1 MAILIGNELREAT
14 IDKLG
19 TETKV
24 ENNIGTLDVSVE
36 RRSSRVVAVQVVE
49 SSRYLSCTHTIEDD
63 YCHIKSIF
71 FPIQMKSHNLNLYSG

>member
-49 SSRYLSCTHTIEDD
+49 SSRYL
-63 YCHIKSIF
+63 
-71 FPIQMKSHNLNLYSG
+71 